1 MLIAAETRSMRLT
14 HVTRMIAWVVM
25 KLRHA
30 IPCAIVSAT
39 FALISLAAAD
49 LTVRQHGE
57 SVACFTFADG
67 GDPDWQHV
75 IFSPDGATLLVVSGE
90 NRFRLIPAV
99 DVFQPDRVAAAP
111 LHHGRALLFLPDGGL
126 VVTDKNESRIVLA
139 NGKTQKTIPFPI
151 HANPLVS
158 VDLVA
163 LSETMLIGGSGDY
176 WDGSPGN
183 LLRHDLSSGTI
194 TKGAEIRAFAQA
206 RLSPDRRWI
215 AYEFGDEETNH
226 THLYDLQTNSD
237 VATLSIIGK
246 GAEVLQMPLGWTQ
259 DGRFLVELEI
269 GGPVDP
275 ERSLAL
281 IDPRTRKL
289 LWQQPVSFGLFPS
302 EFIPLDASHALLI
315 DSESSSIHTLDLRDG
330 TLGRLDK
337 GGAKA
342 ASPSPDRQRIAILDW
357 PGRTDDDGPRDATL
371 TLARPDGT
379 DAAVIARLPAF
390 KSKPVYK
397 GMGIAPPLWSARGD
411 LIVVPTRKGAWCI
424 RTEKSR

>member
-1 MLIAAETRSMRLT
+1 MRLT
-14 HVTRMIAWVVM
+14 HGSRMRAWIFM
-25 KLRHA
+25 RLRYA
-30 IPCAIVSAT
+30 IPRAIVSAT
-39 FALISLAAAD
+39 FAMLPLAAAD

-57 SVACFTFADG
+57 SAACLTFTDG
-67 GDPDWQHV
+67 GDPDSQHV
-75 IFSPDGATLLVVSGE
+75 IISPDGTMLLVVSGE
-90 NRFRLIPAV
+90 NRFRLIPAE
-99 DVFQPDRVAAAP
+99 DVFQSDRVAAAP
-111 LHHGRALLFLPDGGL
+111 LHHGQALLFLPDGGL

-139 NGKTQKTIPFPI
+139 NGKTHKTIPFPI

-158 VDLVA
+158 MDLVA

-176 WDGSPGN
+176 WDGPPGN

-215 AYEFGDEETNH
+215 AYEYGDEETNH

-237 VATLSIIGK
+237 IATLPIIGK
-246 GAEVLQMPLGWTQ
+246 GAEVLQIPLGWTQ
-259 DGRFLVELEI
+259 DGRLLVELES

-275 ERSLAL
+275 KRSLAL

-289 LWQQPVSFGLFPS
+289 LWQQPVSFDLFPS

-315 DSESSSIHTLDLRDG
+315 NSDNSSIHTLDFRDG
-330 TLGRLDK
+330 TLGRLEK
-337 GGAKA
+337 AGAKA
-342 ASPSPDRQRIAILDW
+342 ASPGPDRQRIAILDW
-357 PGRTDDDGPRDATL
+357 PGRTDDDDPREATL

-397 GMGIAPPLWSARGD
+397 GMGITPPRWSPRGD

-424 RTEKSR
+424 HTEKSR